1 MREALARHGAPAAA
15 VALAAATLG
24 LALAAP
30 ETDMPDAVLVL
41 VAAVAYAC
49 GAHASARAGAAAA
62 GLLLAVLLATAGI
75 PEDTWVPMVICV
87 CGPWAAGRAV
97 RSRRALVAAL
107 AERNRELADAEAAH
121 AELAVRRERA
131 RIARELH
138 DIVSHSLAVI
148 AVQAGAGRMAAPE
161 PEEGAAARFA
171 AIRDA
176 GRRTLVEMERLAAVL
191 RDDGEPAGD
200 DGDRFRRLLDAAA
213 ASGLEVRVRA
223 LIPETG
229 LPPDLAEIAHRIV
242 QEGVTNVLRHAPGA
256 ELHVTLRLRDGELL
270 VELRDTGAGPA
281 GTPAGAGA
289 GLGLVGLHERVAEA
303 GGRLE
308 AGPATGG
315 WRLRAQ
321 LPLRAAAPTPGG

>member
-191 RDDGEPAGD
+191 RRRRRACRRRRRPVPAPA
-200 DGDRFRRLLDAAA
+200 RR
-213 ASGLEVRVRA
+213 
-223 LIPETG
+223 
-229 LPPDLAEIAHRIV
+229 
-242 QEGVTNVLRHAPGA
+242 
-256 ELHVTLRLRDGELL
+256 
-270 VELRDTGAGPA
+270 
-281 GTPAGAGA
+281 
-289 GLGLVGLHERVAEA
+289 
-303 GGRLE
+303 GR
-308 AGPATGG
+308 
-315 WRLRAQ
+315 RLRAGG
-321 LPLRAAAPTPGG
+321 PRPRADPGDRPSPRSRGDRAPDRPGGRDQRAQARPRRGAARHAQAARR